1 MSLWTHVTGA
11 IYVNMYTQSNEQTLN
26 HARHMLN
33 NAPKV
38 TGSEGDMQTH
48 VNLLNGYN
56 YVEFDNG
63 VKRKWQT
70 GVIISLVGNLR
81 DRTIE
86 KANQELKV
94 FLDYIKDNQ
103 CFMRNLSV
111 SLTDNITTYTYN
123 NPYELGTLWNDEDF
137 E

>member
-26 HARHMLN
+26 HARHMLD

-38 TGSEGDMQTH
+38 TGSEGDMQTY
-48 VNLLNGYN
+48 VNLLSGYS

-70 GVIISLVGNLR
+70 GVIISLVGDLR

-86 KANQELKV
+86 KTNQELKV
-94 FLDYIKDNQ
+94 FLDYIKDNK
-103 CFMRNLSV
+103 CCMRSLSV
-111 SLTDNITTYTYN
+111 TIEDNFTTYTYT
-123 NPYELGTLWNDEDF
+123 NPDELGTPLNDEDC
-137 E
+137 

>member
-11 IYVNMYTQSNEQTLN
+11 IYVNMYSQSNEQTLN
-26 HARHMLN
+26 HARHMLA

-38 TGSEGDMQTH
+38 TGSEGDMQTY
-48 VNLLNGYN
+48 VNILNGYS

-63 VKRKWQT
+63 IKRKWQT
-70 GVIISLVGNLR
+70 GVIISLVGDLR

-86 KANQELKV
+86 KTNQELKT

-103 CFMRNLSV
+103 CFMRSLSV
-111 SLTDNITTYTYN
+111 SVTDNSTTYTYD
-123 NPYELGTLWNDEDF
+123 NPYELRYRNVIG
-137 E
+137 

>member
-1 MSLWTHVTGA
+1 MGLWTHVTGA
-11 IYVNMYTQSNEQTLN
+11 IYVNMYSHSNERTLN
-26 HARHMLN
+26 YARHMLA

-38 TGSEGDMQTH
+38 TGSVDDMQTY
-48 VNLLNGYN
+48 VNILNGYN

-86 KANQELKV
+86 KTNQELKV

-103 CFMRNLSV
+103 CFMRSLSV
-111 SLTDNITTYTYN
+111 TVKDNFTTYTYT
-123 NPYELGTLWNDEDF
+123 NPYELGTPLSDEDY
-137 E
+137 